1 MKTNYNYFKIFFSLN
16 SSYGV
21 DECASICTTAAVIS
35 LANLT
40 GCTIAFT
47 GTIVGAWYALA
58 IQVNNIL
65 VYLFYIWK
73 CVTMFS

>member
-1 MKTNYNYFKIFFSLN
+1 MN

-21 DECASICTTAAVIS
+21 DECAAICTAATVLS

-40 GCTIAFT
+40 GCMLTFT
-47 GTIVGAWYALA
+47 GTTPGVWYALA

-65 VYLFYIWK
+65 VYLFYICK
-73 CVTMFS
+73 NVTRFP